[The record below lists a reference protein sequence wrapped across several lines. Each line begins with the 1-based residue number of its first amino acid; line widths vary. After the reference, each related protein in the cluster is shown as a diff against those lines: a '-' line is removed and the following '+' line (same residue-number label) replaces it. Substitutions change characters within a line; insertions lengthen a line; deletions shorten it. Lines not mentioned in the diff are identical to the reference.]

1 MSAIHKFRIA
11 YAGGASG
18 GHIYPLAAVTHTLRA
33 FLQERGV
40 ILDAKYFGS
49 PGTFRV
55 YLDREGIKIAKV
67 MSSKWR
73 TYASIKNLFEPFKFM
88 IGFVQAM
95 FKLFFFMPDALFSKG
110 GPGALAVVL
119 AARWYRIPV
128 VVHESDAVP
137 GRTNLKSAK
146 HAAVV
151 DLSFE
156 EAAKYFPPNVKIR
169 VVGSPVRKHLV
180 LEESPA
186 TSRLSFG
193 LPDGLPVL
201 LFLGGSQGAQA
212 LNDFV
217 LESSEILLASFA
229 IIHQVGPNNFKD
241 YKVEY
246 DFMSKNH
253 DRVLKQRYY
262 ITPYLNDRD
271 MAAALNASDIVVSRA
286 GSSIFELAAAGKPAI
301 LVPLPDSANDHQRE
315 NAYSYSNAGAAI
327 VIEQD
332 NLKEHLF
339 IQQVEKLMR
348 DENGRQRMAMAAG
361 SYYKADAAERIVE
374 DILSS
379 SDLAKYF
386 VNTEVLTG

>member
-1 MSAIHKFRIA
+1 MSAIHNFRIA

-33 FLQERGV
+33 YLQERGI
-40 ILDAKYFGS
+40 ILDARYFGS
-49 PGTFRV
+49 PDAFKI
-55 YLDREGIKIAKV
+55 YLEREGIKISKV

-73 TYASIKNLFEPFKFM
+73 AYASIKNLFEPFKF
-88 IGFVQAM
+88 IFGFVQSM
-95 FKLFFFMPDALFSKG
+95 FKVFFFMPDVVFSKG
-110 GPGALAVVL
+110 GPGAFAVVL

-156 EAAKYFPPNVKIR
+156 EAAKYFDSKVKIH

-193 LPDGLPVL
+193 LPSGLPVL

-212 LNDFV
+212 LNNFV
-217 LESSEILLASFA
+217 LENSELLLANFA
-229 IIHQVGPNNFKD
+229 IIHQLGPNNFKD
-241 YKVEY
+241 YKREY
-246 DFMSKNH
+246 EFMSKNH
-253 DRVLKQRYY
+253 APELKQRYY
-262 ITPYLNDRD
+262 IAPYLNDRD

-315 NAYSYSNAGAAI
+315 NAYSYSKVGAAI

-339 IQQVEKLMR
+339 IQQVQKLMQ
-348 DENGRQRMAMAAG
+348 DENRRQRMAMAAG

-379 SDLAKYF
+379 SDLAGYF
-386 VNTEVLTG
+386 VNTAVLTK